1 MKPFYVGF
9 GCRRGCPMDSLLT
22 LLEQGLAQRGLDP
35 AHLHG
40 IASIDL
46 KAHEPGL
53 HALASHLALPLV
65 FYPAPHLNRFETHLS
80 HRSAV
85 AYAHSGCWG
94 VAESAALAM
103 ADQYNGDP
111 QLLVTRRTLGP
122 ATLAIAH

>member
-1 MKPFYVGF
+1 MKPFYAGF
-9 GCRRGCPMDSLLT
+9 GCRGGCPMDRLLT
-22 LLEQGLAQRGLDP
+22 LLEQGLAQRGLD
-35 AHLHG
+35 AAYLHG

-53 HALASHLALPLV
+53 HALASHLALPLL
-65 FYPAPHLNRFETHLS
+65 FYPASHLNRFEAHLS

-85 AYAHSGCWG
+85 AFAHSGCWG

-103 ADQYNGDP
+103 ADQYNGETK
-111 QLLVTRRTLGP
+111 LLITRQTLGH

>member
-1 MKPFYVGF
+1 MKPLYAGF
-9 GCRRGCPMDSLLT
+9 GCRAGCPMDSLLS

-53 HALASHLALPLV
+53 HALASHLALPLL
-65 FYPAPHLNRFETHLS
+65 FYPAPHLKRFEALLS

-103 ADQYNGDP
+103 ADQYNGDT
-111 QLLVTRRTLGP
+111 QLVITRQSLGP